1 MNLEKHLAHHYITH
15 NKQPKGIHME
25 QKQVTEEQFVTAQR
39 IESLAR
45 QNAQQALRIADL
57 EAQMALTQAKAQQS
71 QEEVE
76 DEPEFEEVA
85 DDAVIN

>member
-1 MNLEKHLAHHYITH
+1 MS
-15 NKQPKGIHME
+15 E
-25 QKQVTEEQFVTAQR
+25 QQQVTEEQFVTSQR

-71 QEEVE
+71 QQPEQPQE
-76 DEPEFEEVA
+76 DEVSDEDYEDVPV
-85 DDAVIN
+85 DILN

>member
-1 MNLEKHLAHHYITH
+1 
-15 NKQPKGIHME
+15 ME
-25 QKQVTEEQFVTAQR
+25 QQQNQVTEEQFVLAQR
-39 IESLAR
+39 MESLAR

-57 EAQMALTQAKAQQS
+57 EAQIALIQAKSQQPAPED
-71 QEEVE
+71 Q

>member
-1 MNLEKHLAHHYITH
+1 MS
-15 NKQPKGIHME
+15 E
-25 QKQVTEEQFVTAQR
+25 QQQVTEEQFVTSQR

-71 QEEVE
+71 QQPEQPQEEEVSDE
-76 DEPEFEEVA
+76 DYEDVPV
-85 DDAVIN
+85 DILN